1 MVCGV
6 TALRGHGGVTVRGV
20 CAVTALRG
28 HGMWGYCLKRPWY
41 GVTALRGHGMWGY
54 CLKRPWYVG
63 LLP

>member
-1 MVCGV
+1 MVATPDLHQFTVIVEATV
-6 TALRGHGGVTVRGV
+6 TSK
-20 CAVTALRG
+20 C
-28 HGMWGYCLKRPWY
+28 